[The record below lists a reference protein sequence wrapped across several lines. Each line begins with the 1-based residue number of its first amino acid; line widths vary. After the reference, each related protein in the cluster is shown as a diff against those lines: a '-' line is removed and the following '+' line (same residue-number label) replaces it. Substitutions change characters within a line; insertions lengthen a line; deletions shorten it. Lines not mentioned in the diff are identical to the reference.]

1 MTTPK
6 KMAFVFGD
14 VTLTFEPKDIEAVFA
29 QWEKENP
36 GKRGDLDMSADEF
49 SRRCVERIKTNAKL
63 TRTVLH
69 N

>member
-1 MTTPK
+1 MDTPK

-14 VTLTFEPKDIEAVFA
+14 VTLTFSPDDILAV
-29 QWEKENP
+29 WGDYERENP
-36 GKRGDLDMSADEF
+36 GKKARDMSSEEF
-49 SRRCVERIKTNAKL
+49 GRRCVKRLKENARP